1 MKIFN
6 HILLFKMIPALG
18 IMLMLFITPTSYS
31 QIIPASPPDTINTNQ
46 GQRTLNGFWL
56 HNKVKEIHLQRIG
69 PFIQLPKGKIMTID
83 TLNAYI
89 SSNDGKTWQAIPIFS
104 DVSKFQIRPE
114 RALIR
119 TRKGTIIL
127 AFANDKERTTFN
139 WSKETHDAPGAELP
153 TYTVRSEDNG
163 KTWSQP
169 QKLHSEWTGAI
180 RDIIETQDGQVVFS
194 TMMLMHNPG
203 HHSVLTYSSPDEGK
217 TWKRSNIIDLG
228 GVGDHDGVTE
238 STLEQ
243 LKDGSLKMFM
253 RTNWGFL
260 WETTSSDNGIT
271 WKDIRSTKMDASS
284 SPAMFKRLKSGRL
297 IMIWNRNY
305 PQGKNTYPLRGGD
318 NNFSSVPVSLQREEI
333 SIMFSKDEGK
343 SWSQPVV
350 VAKTTKPRTQISY
363 PYFFER
369 KPGEIWLSFAF
380 SDFRISLRERDFIK

>member
-1 MKIFN
+1 
-6 HILLFKMIPALG
+6 MIPVLS
-18 IMLMLFITPTSYS
+18 IMIMSLVSLKAFS
-31 QIIPASPPDTINTNQ
+31 QTIAASPKDTIDTNL
-46 GQRTLNGFWL
+46 GHRTSNGFWL
-56 HNKVKEIHLQRIG
+56 HEKVKEIHVQRIG
-69 PFIQLPKGKIMTID
+69 PFIQLSKRKIMTID

-89 SSNDGKTWQAIPIFS
+89 SSNNGKTWTAIPIFR
-104 DVSKFQIRPE
+104 DTSKFQIRPE

-127 AFANDKERTTFN
+127 AFANDKERSPFKWN
-139 WSKETHDAPGAELP
+139 KETHDAPGAELP
-153 TYTVRSEDNG
+153 TYTVRSTDNG
-163 KTWSQP
+163 MTWSEP

-180 RDIIETQDGQVVFS
+180 RDIVETKDGQVVFS
-194 TMMLMHNPG
+194 TMMMMHNPG
-203 HHSVLTYSSPDEGK
+203 HHSVLTYTSADEGI

-260 WETTSSDNGIT
+260 WETTSRDNGIT
-271 WKDIRSTKMDASS
+271 WQDIRSTTIDASS

-297 IMIWNRNY
+297 VMIWNRNY
-305 PQGKNTYPLRGGD
+305 PQGKSSYTLRGGD
-318 NNFSSVPVSLQREEI
+318 NNFSSVPVSMHREEI
-333 SIMFSKDEGK
+333 SIMFSEDDGK

-363 PYFFER
+363 PYVFER
-369 KPGEIWLSFAF
+369 KPGELWLSFAF
-380 SDFRISLRERDFIK
+380 SDFRISLREKDFIR